1 MRYDAAMRCD
11 EVRCDVMRRFDAMFV
26 PGFLVF
32 GMRLAMLMWMGIG
45 IEMGMTMG
53 MRMGMAI
60 GMET

>member
-1 MRYDAAMRCD
+1 MRC
-11 EVRCDVMRRFDAMFV
+11 EAVRCDVMRRFDAMFV